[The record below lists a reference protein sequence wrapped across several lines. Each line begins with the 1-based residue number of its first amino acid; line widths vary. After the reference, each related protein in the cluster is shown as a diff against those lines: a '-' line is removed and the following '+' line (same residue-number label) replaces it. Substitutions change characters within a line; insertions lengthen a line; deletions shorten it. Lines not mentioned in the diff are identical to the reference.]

1 MQSKTE
7 SMLETAANTIGGLII
22 SWLITL
28 TVINMKLEPMTA
40 ATIISALCFIWSLIR
55 SYALRRYFNYR
66 VLNK

>member
-7 SMLETAANTIGGLII
+7 SMLETAANTVGGLII

-28 TVINMKLEPMTA
+28 SVIKLDLEPMTA

-55 SYALRRYFNYR
+55 SYVLRRYFNYR
-66 VLNK
+66 MINK